1 MPKNDATVN
10 IYILRS
16 KCLRG
21 LWESKP
27 FLTSVRG
34 VRGTMG
40 GSVNG
45 KFLIYY
51 ILLMMF
57 QKLEVKK
64 IVWLRNIIMEIFIQF
79 LNKCEWPILTWITG
93 LFEFRSSPRC
103 HGSRRVH
110 NDANK
115 FSLTFELV
123 AAPFS
128 ASEIEGHGWS
138 DDFWTK
144 TVRIPDGELPANRN
158 KGDMVH
164 RLNKVELQCKASFEC
179 HSHENNKVRYQLK
192 TAPETTLV
200 INGNLIFHQPRVWAR
215 WCVSEIIW
223 ESG

>member
-1 MPKNDATVN
+1 MFKGFMGVLV
-10 IYILRS
+10 I
-16 KCLRG
+16 
-21 LWESKP
+21 
-27 FLTSVRG
+27 FFTSVRG
-34 VRGTMG
+34 VQGTMG

-93 LFEFRSSPRC
+93 LFELRSSPRC

-128 ASEIEGHGWS
+128 ASEIEGTG
-138 DDFWTK
+138 
-144 TVRIPDGELPANRN
+144 
-158 KGDMVH
+158 
-164 RLNKVELQCKASFEC
+164 
-179 HSHENNKVRYQLK
+179 
-192 TAPETTLV
+192 
-200 INGNLIFHQPRVWAR
+200 
-215 WCVSEIIW
+215 
-223 ESG
+223 